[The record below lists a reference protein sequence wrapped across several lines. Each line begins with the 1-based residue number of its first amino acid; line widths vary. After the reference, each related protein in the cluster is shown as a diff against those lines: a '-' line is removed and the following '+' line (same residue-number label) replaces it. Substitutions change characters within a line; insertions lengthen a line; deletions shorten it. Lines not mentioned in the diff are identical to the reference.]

1 MSYIIIEEG
10 TVMDEKNNNVGD
22 NDSRIIKERKRW
34 LFFGL
39 PFTFTKYILD
49 AKCLK
54 LCKGFFTTTED
65 DILLFRVMDISIR
78 RSLIQRIFGLGTMI
92 IISSDKTNP
101 NLEVKNIKNVHKF
114 KSVLDERVEKDRLRM
129 RFKAGEF
136 VGSDFEDDNDN
147 N

>member
-1 MSYIIIEEG
+1 MG
-10 TVMDEKNNNVGD
+10 DKNNYTVNE
-22 NDSRIIKERKRW
+22 NDAPIIKERKRW

-49 AKCLK
+49 GKSLK

-65 DILLFRVMDISIR
+65 DILLFRVMDVSIKR
-78 RSLIQRIFGLGTMI
+78 TLFQRMSGLGTMI

-101 NLEVKNIKNVHKF
+101 ILEVKNIKHIHKF
-114 KSVLDERVEKDRLRM
+114 KDALDERVEKDRLRM

-136 VGSDFEDDNDN
+136 VETDFDEDNHEN
-147 N
+147 P

>member
-1 MSYIIIEEG
+1 MDTKNDNTVNG
-10 TVMDEKNNNVGD
+10 TRVLQ
-22 NDSRIIKERKRW
+22 ERKRW

-49 AKCLK
+49 ERCLK
-54 LCKGFFTTTED
+54 LCKGFFTITED

-78 RSLIQRIFGLGTMI
+78 RTLIQRIFGLGTI
-92 IISSDKTNP
+92 IVVSSDKTNP

-114 KSVLDERVEKDRLRM
+114 KNALDQRVEKDRLRM

-136 VGSDFEDDNDN
+136 VGTDFDDDGIDN
-147 N
+147 